1 MTENQNTGFIGWSE
15 EGIIGWLEEGII
27 GWSEEGIC
35 EWGRK
40 TKSVRGNSDLKQF
53 LYNKITFQFPEE
65 LLDRIIESF

>member
-15 EGIIGWLEEGII
+15 Q
-27 GWSEEGIC
+27 GIC

-40 TKSVRGNSDLKQF
+40 TKSVRGNSDLEQF
-53 LYNKITFQFPEE
+53 LYNKIAFQFPEE